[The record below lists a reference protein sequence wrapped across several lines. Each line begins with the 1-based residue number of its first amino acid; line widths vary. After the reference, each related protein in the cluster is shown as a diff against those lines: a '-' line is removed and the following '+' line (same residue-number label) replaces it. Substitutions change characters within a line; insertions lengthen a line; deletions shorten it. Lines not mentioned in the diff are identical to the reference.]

1 MFYVLPFIISFVL
14 AVLLTLVVKTIA
26 YRLKILDYP
35 REERKI
41 HQKPIP
47 LLGGWAIFLSFF
59 LVLGYYV
66 FFTNQLLDIHISGK
80 HLLGIFLASLLLI
93 VGGSLDD
100 KFNLKP
106 KWQIIWPIL
115 AALIIILSGIGIGE
129 VTNPFGGKIDLAL
142 YDKILFWWQGL
153 PYKITLPTDI
163 ITFVWLLGMMYTTK
177 FLDGLDGLATGISAI
192 AVFLIFLLSTVTVY
206 LLPEVALVAIVFV
219 GACLGFLIFNF
230 YPAKIFLGEGGSLF
244 IGFIIGV
251 LAILAGSKIATTLL
265 VMGIAIL
272 DVLWVI
278 LRRIF
283 WEKKAPFSADKKH
296 LHFRLL
302 DIGFSQRQAVLF
314 LYFLAAVFGLTAL
327 FLQSKEKLIVLGIL
341 ALVMVILGV
350 ILVKKIGYKNKII

>member
-1 MFYVLPFIISFVL
+1 MTL
-14 AVLLTLVVKTIA
+14 AIKKIA
-26 YRLKILDYP
+26 YKLDVLDYP
-35 REERKI
+35 KEERKI
-41 HQKPIP
+41 HKKPIP
-47 LLGGWAIFLSFF
+47 LLGGWAVFLAFF
-59 LVLGYYV
+59 LILSYYG
-66 FFTNQLLDIHISGK
+66 FFTDKLLGGHISGK
-80 HLLGIFLASLLLI
+80 NFLGIFLASLILMI
-93 VGGSLDD
+93 GGSLDD

-106 KWQIIWPIL
+106 GRQIIWPIL

-163 ITFVWLLGMMYTTK
+163 ITFIWLLGMMYTTK

-219 GACLGFLIFNF
+219 GACLGFLVFNF
-230 YPAKIFLGEGGSLF
+230 HPAKIFLGEGGSLF
-244 IGFIIGV
+244 LGFIIGV

-283 WEKKAPFSADKKH
+283 WEKKTPFSADKKH

-314 LYFLAAVFGLTAL
+314 LYSLAMVFGLMAL
-327 FLQSKEKLIVLGIL
+327 FLQSKGKLIVLGIL
-341 ALVMVILGV
+341 GVVMVILAAIV
-350 ILVKKIGYKNKII
+350 VRKLSRKNSTE